1 MITENNKLH
10 EEIRNLN
17 LKNSTETSI
26 FIHELDILKKTITSL
41 EGDKIDLITELQL
54 IKENYALS
62 QTQNNSQS
70 EIIQNLKDEKER
82 SKISKENDLIL
93 LYEEL
98 QETKS
103 EKDIVEQQNL
113 ALQSELNI
121 LTEENEKWKELDF
134 PSQLLK
140 AEEVIKDQE
149 SLRIK
154 LEEELKNTSNLWLSK
169 IDSISKNYNDS
180 VRFSLNLKSNY
191 RNLVDLNQ
199 LSVCQRLKDMKILF
213 KMLK

>member
-1 MITENNKLH
+1 MITENNRLN

-17 LKNSTETSI
+17 LKHSTENSI
-26 FIHELDILKKTITSL
+26 LIHELDILKNTVTSL
-41 EGDKIDLITELQL
+41 EGEKIDLTTELKL
-54 IKENYALS
+54 IKENYVIS
-62 QTQNNSQS
+62 QTQSNHQS
-70 EIIQNLKDEKER
+70 EIIRNLKDEKER

-103 EKDIVEQQNL
+103 EKDIFEQQNL
-113 ALQSELNI
+113 ALQSELTL

-149 SLRIK
+149 LLRIK
-154 LEEELKNTSNLWLSK
+154 LEEELKNTDNLWLSK
-169 IDSISKNYNDS
+169 IDSISKSYNDS
-180 VRFSLNLKSNY
+180 VIFNLILKSNFEF
-191 RNLVDLNQ
+191 L
-199 LSVCQRLKDMKILF
+199 
-213 KMLK
+213 